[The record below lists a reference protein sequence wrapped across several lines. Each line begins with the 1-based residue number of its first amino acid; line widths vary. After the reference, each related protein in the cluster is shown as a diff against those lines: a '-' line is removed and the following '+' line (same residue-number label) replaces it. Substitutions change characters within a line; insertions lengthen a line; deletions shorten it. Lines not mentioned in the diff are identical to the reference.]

1 MHRTQR
7 TETRNVQG
15 HRYRPASWRRGTAGV
30 ALWSDFIEPMGIT
43 RYRVAK
49 ALGVQQR
56 RIAEG
61 CAGERDITADTAVRL
76 A

>member
-1 MHRTQR
+1 M
-7 TETRNVQG
+7 
-15 HRYRPASWRRGTAGV
+15 

-61 CAGERDITADTAVRL
+61 CAGERDIMADTAVRL